1 MYKVSWLVKTFALLT
16 LTVQAFHASK
26 MLLRMC
32 VTPIRPLFKRQWRKW
47 IWLTGCL
54 MTLGLVL
61 VMIPYMEISDMDYI
75 IFEEDFSK
83 FMYPQVWSLTHF
95 THLKSSL
102 RRQITRQPF
111 SERFLKTQAGKL
123 ANQKY

>member
-1 MYKVSWLVKTFALLT
+1 MIREMWTKTYKVSWLVKTFALLT
-16 LTVQAFHASK
+16 LTVQAFHATK

-32 VTPIRPLFKRQWRKW
+32 VTPIRPLSKRQWRKW

-61 VMIPYMEISDMDYI
+61 VMVPYIEISGMDYI

-95 THLKSSL
+95 TPLKHSL

-111 SERFLKTQAGKL
+111 SERFLKTQG
-123 ANQKY
+123 